1 MFGGKKTIIF
11 DMDGTLIDSV
21 GVWNAVDVEL
31 VKRIGGGER
40 DSGDLQRQRDA
51 LLRERAA
58 SPDPYGDY
66 CAYLKENYASPLTAD
81 EIHRLRYR
89 IARDF
94 LENVVDYKPRADE
107 FVKALKARGFRLA
120 IATATRRGTVDIYRT
135 VNRNILA
142 KAPLDEYFAP
152 VYARED
158 VRAMKPD
165 PEVYFRI
172 LGDLGAAPAECLI
185 FEDLLVGVESARNAG
200 IEAAAV
206 YDRYADADR
215 ARIDALADYRLR
227 DYGEAIEILKRE
239 SSE

>member
-1 MFGGKKTIIF
+1 MFVGKKTIIF
-11 DMDGTLIDSV
+11 DLDGTLIDSV

-31 VKRIGGGER
+31 VKQIGGGER
-40 DSGDLQRQRDA
+40 DGGDLQRQRDA

-58 SPDPYGDY
+58 SIDPYGDY
-66 CAYLKENYASPLTAD
+66 CAYLKEKYASPLTAD
-81 EIHRLRYR
+81 EIHSRRYR

-107 FVKALKARGFRLA
+107 FVKELKARGFRLA
-120 IATATRRGTVDIYRT
+120 IATTTRRGTVDIYRT

-142 KAPLDEYFAP
+142 KAPLDEYFSP

-165 PEVYFRI
+165 PDVYFRI
-172 LGDLGAAPAECLI
+172 LDDLGASPAECLI
-185 FEDLLVGVESARNAG
+185 FEDSLVGVESACNAG

-206 YDRYADADR
+206 YDRCSDGDR
-215 ARIDALADYRLR
+215 ARINALSDYRIR
-227 DYGEAIEILKRE
+227 GYGEAIEILERE
-239 SSE
+239 TSE

>member
-1 MFGGKKTIIF
+1 MFDRKKTIIF
-11 DMDGTLIDSV
+11 DLDGTLIDSV

-31 VKRIGGGER
+31 VKQIGGGER
-40 DSGDLQRQRDA
+40 DGGDLQRQRDT

-58 SPDPYGDY
+58 SSDPYGDY
-66 CAYLKENYASPLTAD
+66 CAYLKEKYASPLTVD
-81 EIHRLRYR
+81 EIHSRRYR

-107 FVKALKARGFRLA
+107 FIKALKARGFSLA

-135 VNRNILA
+135 VNHNMLA
-142 KAPLDEYFAP
+142 KAPLDEYFSP

-185 FEDLLVGVESARNAG
+185 FEDSLIGVESARNAG
-200 IEAAAV
+200 IESVAV
-206 YDRYADADR
+206 YDRYSDGDR
-215 ARIDALADYRLR
+215 ARIDALADYRVR
-227 DYGEAIEILKRE
+227 DYGAAIEILKRE
-239 SSE
+239 TVE

>member
-1 MFGGKKTIIF
+1 MFDRKRVIIF
-11 DMDGTLIDSV
+11 DLDGTLIDSV

-31 VKRIGGGER
+31 VKQIGGGER
-40 DSGDLQRQRDA
+40 DGDELQRRRDA

-58 SPDPYGDY
+58 SSDPYGDY
-66 CAYLKENYASPLTAD
+66 CAYLKEKYASPLPAD
-81 EIHRLRYR
+81 EIHRRRYR

-120 IATATRRGTVDIYRT
+120 IATTTRRGTVDIYRA
-135 VNRNILA
+135 VNRNMLA
-142 KAPLDEYFAP
+142 KAPLDEYFSP

-165 PEVYFRI
+165 PEVHFRI
-172 LGDLGAAPAECLI
+172 LGALGAAPAECLI
-185 FEDLLVGVESARNAG
+185 FEDSLIGVESARNAG
-200 IEAAAV
+200 IETVAV
-206 YDRYADADR
+206 YDRYSDADR
-215 ARIDALADYRLR
+215 VRIDALADYRVR

-239 SSE
+239 TAE